1 MATHKSMDECLGRCA
16 DAIEYAQQQYEE
28 SAKQEH
34 YNTEGYTD
42 ALMRLEDSYNEL
54 TVMKNSANDQQ
65 RDELDRMKIRVQDI
79 QHAMVIRRR

>member
-1 MATHKSMDECLGRCA
+1 MATHKSMDECLGRCESA
-16 DAIEYAQQQYEE
+16 LDYAQQQYEE

-42 ALMRLEDSYNEL
+42 ALMRLENSYNEL
-54 TVMKNSANDQQ
+54 TMMNNSANEQQ
-65 RDELDRMKIRVQDI
+65 RDELDRMKVRVQDL

>member
-1 MATHKSMDECLGRCA
+1 MATHKSMDECLGRCENTL
-16 DAIEYAQQQYEE
+16 EYAQQQYEE

-34 YNTEGYTD
+34 YNTEGNTE

-65 RDELDRMKIRVQDI
+65 RDELDRMKVRVQDL
-79 QHAMVIRRR
+79 QHAMVVRRR